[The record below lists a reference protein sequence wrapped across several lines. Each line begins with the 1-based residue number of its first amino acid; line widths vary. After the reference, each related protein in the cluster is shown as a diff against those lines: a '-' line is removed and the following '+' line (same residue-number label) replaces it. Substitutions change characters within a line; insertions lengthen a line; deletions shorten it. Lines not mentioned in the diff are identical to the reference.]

1 MVFLAQMVE
10 SIVTENGLLMSK
22 STFRN
27 ANAIN
32 NAQVEYQK

>member
-10 SIVTENGLLMSK
+10 SIVTENELLMSK

-27 ANAIN
+27 GNAIN